1 MEKAKK
7 LYDELTERKNG
18 LIEVLNDEKKELAEI
33 IISGDYKKILN
44 LSNYTTYVKMMTI
57 AKEIE
62 EIDIKL
68 RTIRTII
75 E

>member
-7 LYDELTERKNG
+7 LYEELTERKNG
-18 LIEVLNDEKKELAEI
+18 LIEVLNDEKKELTEI

-44 LSNYTTYVKMMTI
+44 LSNYTSYVKVMTM

-68 RTIRTII
+68 RTIRAII